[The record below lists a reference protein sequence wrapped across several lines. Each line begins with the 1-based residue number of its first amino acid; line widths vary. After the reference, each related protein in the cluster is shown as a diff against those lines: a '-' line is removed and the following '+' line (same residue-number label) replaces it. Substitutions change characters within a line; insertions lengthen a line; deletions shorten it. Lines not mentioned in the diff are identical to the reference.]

1 MADEKPLSWQETP
14 LRKMSALAQPAKVF
28 GMGDPLATKL
38 FGKIDNAFLDAY
50 EPITTPVY
58 KPGLSNGPVFGS
70 YDDLVEKGWVKPK
83 MARPQMARGGAVK
96 KYAKGGTVRGGGCET
111 RGKTKGRFV

>member
-1 MADEKPLSWQETP
+1 MADEKPLSFQETP
-14 LRKMSALAQPAKVF
+14 LRKTSAALQPAKVF

-38 FGKIDNAFLDAY
+38 FTKLDNAMLNDL
-50 EPITTPVY
+50 EPITTPAY
-58 KPGLSNGPVFGS
+58 RPGLSDGPVFGS
-70 YDDLVEKGWVKPK
+70 YDDLVQKGWVRPK
-83 MARPQMARGGAVK
+83 MARGGEVK